1 MHKAHKTVFRRVLIH
16 KGETWRILRK
26 VERDLLERAD
36 MIMLVWM
43 MGIQR
48 TEKIRAEGI
57 RARAGVANYLSE
69 KIREA
74 TLRLLGHVKKRQWKM

>member
-1 MHKAHKTVFRRVLIH
+1 
-16 KGETWRILRK
+16 
-26 VERDLLERAD
+26 
-36 MIMLVWM
+36 MIMLVCM

-74 TLRLLGHVKKRQWKM
+74 TLRLLGHVKKRQRKM